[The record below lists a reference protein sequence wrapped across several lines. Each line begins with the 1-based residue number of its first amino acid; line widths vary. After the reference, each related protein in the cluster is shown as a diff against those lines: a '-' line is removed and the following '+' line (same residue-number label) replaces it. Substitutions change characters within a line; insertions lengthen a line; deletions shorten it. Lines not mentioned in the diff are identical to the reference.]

1 MANLRPSDISDL
13 QIRLLNPVVRQL
25 VRRGVGSAARDMMVV
40 HWEGRKSGKAF
51 STPVSRFAG
60 EGEAVF
66 MTTTASYKHN
76 FVDGW
81 PAMLQLGKQRHEA
94 VGLLVSEPGAV
105 AARLES
111 VLEDLGPKRGQR
123 NLGLQFD
130 TQPTTAEFVALV
142 EDTGWAVIDFTMAD
156 MD

>member
-13 QIRLLNPVVRQL
+13 QIRLLNPIVRQL
-25 VRRGVGSAARDMMVV
+25 VQRGIGSAARDMMVV
-40 HWEGRKSGKAF
+40 HWKGRKSGKAF

-60 EGEAVF
+60 QGEAVF

-76 FVDGW
+76 FEDGW
-81 PAMLQLGKQRHEA
+81 PAILQLGKQRHEA
-94 VGLLVSEPGAV
+94 VGLLVSDPGAV

-111 VLEDLGPKRGQR
+111 VIEALGAKRGQR

-130 TQPTTAEFVALV
+130 TPPTTAELVAFV
-142 EDTGWAVIDFTMAD
+142 EDTGWVVIDFTLPDSA
-156 MD
+156 